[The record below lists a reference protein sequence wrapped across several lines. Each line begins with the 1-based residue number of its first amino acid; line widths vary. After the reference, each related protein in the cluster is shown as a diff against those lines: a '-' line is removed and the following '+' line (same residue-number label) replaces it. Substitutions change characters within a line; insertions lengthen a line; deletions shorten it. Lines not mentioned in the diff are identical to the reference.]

1 MYKQSKDK
9 QLNKEKKI
17 KGMNVGEHQRK
28 AEGETTV
35 MSHSALPLA
44 KKANT
49 LICKQ
54 VMVVA
59 RIKTN
64 YSVLVRREDFLPWP
78 RILS

>member
-1 MYKQSKDK
+1 MLGIRLNSG
-9 QLNKEKKI
+9 QLELELCLSLAKCT
-17 KGMNVGEHQRK
+17 K

-35 MSHSALPLA
+35 KSNSVLPLA
-44 KKANT
+44 RKANT
-49 LICKQ
+49 LNCKQ

-59 RIKTN
+59 RIKTY